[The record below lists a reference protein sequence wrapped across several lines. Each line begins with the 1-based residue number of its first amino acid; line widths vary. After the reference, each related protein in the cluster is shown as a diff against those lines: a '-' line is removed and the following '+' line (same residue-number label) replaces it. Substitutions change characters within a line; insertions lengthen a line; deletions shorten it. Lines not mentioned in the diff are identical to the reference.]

1 MITRQNNKQWMSS
14 KLDTMKVSKK
24 MNLIDRIPSAI
35 AYGFLLCAFVGMIVG
50 FGFLLLAISKN
61 DFALYIMDNAIS
73 VQYFSDAIIL
83 IGTSSWM
90 FLIGLWIE
98 LKLTNKKEVK

>member
-1 MITRQNNKQWMSS
+1 
-14 KLDTMKVSKK
+14 

-35 AYGFLLCAFVGMIVG
+35 AYSFLLCAFVGMLVG

-61 DFALYIMDNAIS
+61 DFALYIMDNPIS

-83 IGTSSWM
+83 IGPSSWM
-90 FLIGLWIE
+90 LIIGLWIE
-98 LKLTNKKEVK
+98 LKIIGRG

>member
-1 MITRQNNKQWMSS
+1 MINDNN
-14 KLDTMKVSKK
+14 LRSKK

-35 AYGFLLCAFVGMIVG
+35 AYSFLLCAFVGMLIG

-61 DFALYIMDNAIS
+61 DFALYIMDNPIS

-83 IGTSSWM
+83 IGSSSWM
-90 FLIGLWIE
+90 LIIGLWIE
-98 LKLTNKKEVK
+98 LKIIGRG

>member
-1 MITRQNNKQWMSS
+1 MINDNN
-14 KLDTMKVSKK
+14 LRSKK

-35 AYGFLLCAFVGMIVG
+35 AYSFLLCAFVGMLVG

-61 DFALYIMDNAIS
+61 DFALYIMDNPIS

-83 IGTSSWM
+83 IGSSGWM
-90 FLIGLWIE
+90 LIIGLWIE
-98 LKLTNKKEVK
+98 LKIIGRG